1 MISHL
6 GAMLPVADGLA
17 LAGRLRGENRVVAVF
32 SGDGGTSEG
41 DFHEALNL
49 AAVWRLPVIF
59 LVENNGWGMS
69 TPDLGAVRLP

>member
-1 MISHL
+1 M
-6 GAMLPVADGLA
+6 
-17 LAGRLRGENRVVAVF
+17 VAVF

-59 LVENNGWGMS
+59 LVENNGWGLS
-69 TPDLGAVRLP
+69 TPTCGAVRLP